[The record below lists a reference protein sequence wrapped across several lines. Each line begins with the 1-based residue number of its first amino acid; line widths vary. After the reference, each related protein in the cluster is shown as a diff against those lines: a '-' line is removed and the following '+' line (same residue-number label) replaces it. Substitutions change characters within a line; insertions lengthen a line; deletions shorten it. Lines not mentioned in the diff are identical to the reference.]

1 MQQHTR
7 LCFIPTMLH
16 WHKDPEHLFC
26 CQFVMWRSAS
36 NCAAG
41 LPKLSPPPHS
51 VHMSVHLKAL
61 EKTPSCFQGSEGK
74 TSQRLQPGWRY
85 IKSWLCVWKDSSY
98 GQLRAVWAWNGD
110 KIRSRQR
117 QWKAGNICE
126 LERCCS
132 LSASRVP
139 YVKTEATLHS
149 SVFTD
154 NSK

>member
-1 MQQHTR
+1 
-7 LCFIPTMLH
+7 MLH
-16 WHKDPEHLFC
+16 WDKDPEHLFC

-41 LPKLSPPPHS
+41 LPKLPPHHHS

-61 EKTPSCFQGSEGK
+61 EETPSCFQGSEWNMDSSRK

-85 IKSWLCVWKDSSY
+85 KELALRLERQQLL
-98 GQLRAVWAWNGD
+98 QLRAVWAWNGD

-117 QWKAGNICE
+117 QCKAGNICE

-139 YVKTEATLHS
+139 YVKTEATVRR